1 MTDVANASA
10 AAASAASRCAIGN
23 GRTLRCAAMAR
34 ETYSDGTI
42 LSSATAT
49 PAVLRMTSRLRV
61 RYWPSGPS
69 ASMSTKSA
77 ATPDISE
84 GTSVHAFDD
93 GLALEGGDRSHRA
106 DRIGQVRYRPG
117 HPDRH

>member
-23 GRTLRCAAMAR
+23 GRTLRCAPMAR

-42 LSSATAT
+42 LSSATGT

-61 RYWPSGPS
+61 RYGPSGPS
-69 ASMSTKSA
+69 ASIPTNSA
-77 ATPDISE
+77 VVLGFSPVI
-84 GTSVHAFDD
+84 SVHAFDD
-93 GLALEGGDRSHRA
+93 GLALEGGDRAHRA
-106 DRIGQVRYRPG
+106 HRIGQV
-117 HPDRH
+117 